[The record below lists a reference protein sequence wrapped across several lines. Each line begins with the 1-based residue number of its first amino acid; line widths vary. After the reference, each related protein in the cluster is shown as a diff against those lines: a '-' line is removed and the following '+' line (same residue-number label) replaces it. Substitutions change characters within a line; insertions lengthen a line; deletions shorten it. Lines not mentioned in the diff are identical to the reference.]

1 MPNDAAGPPE
11 FAGID
16 GFLGTRGS
24 IMLDLVVVAMV
35 AVVPLLTYSI
45 WQVRYRRRFQ
55 LHKTLQLMLGAA
67 LLAAVVL
74 FELDMRINGW
84 RHRAIP
90 SPYWGTGSDW
100 NWVVVALTVHLVFA
114 VTAAVLWVIVIARA
128 LKNFPKPP
136 APGEHSASH
145 ILWARIA
152 AAAMYGTAVTGW
164 VFYWL
169 AFVAT

>member
-1 MPNDAAGPPE
+1 MPTAAPGPDE

-24 IMLDLVVVAMV
+24 IMLDMVVVAMV
-35 AVVPLLTYSI
+35 AVVPLLALSI
-45 WQVRYRRRFQ
+45 WLVKFRHQYL
-55 LHKTLQLMLGAA
+55 LHKRMQLALAAA

-84 RHRAIP
+84 RHRAAP
-90 SPYWGTGSDW
+90 SPYYGHDGGVP
-100 NWVVVALTVHLVFA
+100 WVDIALYVHLVFA
-114 VTAAVLWVIVIARA
+114 VSAALLWTIVVVRA
-128 LKNFPKPP
+128 LRQFPSPP

-152 AAAMYGTAVTGW
+152 AAAMFLTAFTGW
-164 VFYWL
+164 TFYYL
-169 AFVAT
+169 AFVAS